1 MIPTT
6 IYCNRA
12 SSPPLPNETSS
23 NCSMDYLAH
32 DHRRS
37 DSGSLQEEV
46 SSEDLEQLKNMV
58 KDIRQNPDLLS
69 QVFPTFP
76 SNMLDMRRSYNYACC
91 SERQEVKE
99 KWFISIDA
107 IRSS

>member
-6 IYCNRA
+6 IHCNRA

-69 QVFPTFP
+69 QVFPTIP
-76 SNMLDMRRSYNYACC
+76 SNMLDRRGSANYLCC
-91 SERQEVKE
+91 SERQEDEE